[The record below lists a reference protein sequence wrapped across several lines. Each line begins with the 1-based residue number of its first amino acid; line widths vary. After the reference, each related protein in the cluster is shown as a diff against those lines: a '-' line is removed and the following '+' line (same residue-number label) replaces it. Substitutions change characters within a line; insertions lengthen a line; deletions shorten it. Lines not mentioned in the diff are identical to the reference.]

1 MHMSTA
7 GNSHTSSIL
16 KSLVEASSA
25 QRITVRDMVSAL
37 GQRAYAL
44 LLVILGLPNCLP
56 MPPPIPLVCGLLILF
71 VAMQMLLGFSA
82 PWLPRRVLDLSVA
95 RESAS
100 RLMGRAYPW
109 LERMERFAKPRIA
122 LLQTAAGLRLIGTL
136 VLVCALA
143 LLVAAPFIGQIPLG
157 IAICLMGLGLVER
170 DGLIIGIAS
179 VFGALGVVFSII
191 FAWAIIAGLMKLLHI
206 V

>member
-1 MHMSTA
+1 MVTFTA
-7 GNSHTSSIL
+7 GDSHTSSVL
-16 KSLVEASSA
+16 KSLVEASNT
-25 QRITVRDMVSAL
+25 QRISVRDMVSAL
-37 GQRAYAL
+37 GQRTYAI

-71 VAMQMLLGFSA
+71 VAVQMLLGLSA
-82 PWLPRRVLDLSVA
+82 PWIPKRVLDLSVA

-100 RLMGRAYPW
+100 RLIGKAHPW

-122 LLQTAAGLRLIGTL
+122 LLQTVAGFRLIGAL

-170 DGLIIGIAS
+170 DGIIIGIAS
-179 VFGALGVVFSII
+179 VFGAFGVVFSIG
-191 FAWAIIAGLMKLLHI
+191 FVWAILSGLMKLLHI
-206 V
+206 G